1 MKPSTRDRL
10 VLPVLLPVGLLVL
23 IGAVLFGFSRILLSV
38 SKAAATATAL
48 AAALAIVV
56 VGAIVAGRRR
66 VSTGSLAGLVGAVAG
81 VAMLAGG
88 LAVAVTGGGA
98 AGEEGGGGTEVEIVA
113 ANIAFQQTEVTVPAG
128 EPFRIRFRN
137 QDAGVQ
143 HDVQIFDN
151 PDYAGTPLFKG
162 EIITGPAEAVY
173 EVPALQPGDYPFDC
187 VLHPNMQGVIHAVE
201 QGAAGGG
208 PQLTVA
214 AENIAFD
221 TDRIEL
227 PADTP
232 ATIVFENRDTGVQ
245 HNIAIFT
252 DDTLAEVLF
261 RGELLTGPATVT
273 YEIPPL
279 PAGEYYFHCDVH
291 PNMNGAVVVGGAATG
306 ATGATG
312 PTAATGP
319 TGG

>member
-1 MKPSTRDRL
+1 MKPSVRDRL
-10 VLPVLLPVGLLVL
+10 VLPVLLPIGLLAL
-23 IGAVLFGFSRILLSV
+23 IGAVLFGFSRILLAI
-38 SKAAATATAL
+38 SKTAATATAL
-48 AAALAIVV
+48 SAALAIVV
-56 VGAIVAGRRR
+56 VGAIVAGRRQ
-66 VSTGSLAGLVGAVAG
+66 VSASGLAGLVGAVAG

-88 LAVAVTGGGA
+88 LAAAVTGGGA
-98 AGEEGGGGTEVEIVA
+98 AGGEQGGAGTEVTIVA

-128 EPFRIRFRN
+128 EPFRIRFQN

-143 HDVQIFDN
+143 HNVQIFDN

-187 VLHPNMQGVIHAVE
+187 VIHPNMQGVIRAVA
-201 QGAAGGG
+201 QGPESGG
-208 PQLTVA
+208 PELTVV

-227 PADTP
+227 SADTP
-232 ATIVFENRDTGVQ
+232 ARVVFENRDVGVQ

-252 DDTLAEVLF
+252 DEALAEVLF
-261 RGELLTGPATVT
+261 RGELITGPSQTT

-291 PNMNGAVVVGGAATG
+291 PNMNGAVVVGRAAPTGPTGATG

-312 PTAATGP
+312 G
-319 TGG
+319 